1 MELGI
6 SMKPVFVSAL
16 GALLL
21 LSAGTGMAEGNA
33 ERGKTFFAVCT
44 TCHGANGE
52 GMKEMNAPKIAGQE
66 ASYLVRQL
74 QNFKAGIRGSDA
86 RDVYGRQMAPIVQ
99 VLPDDQAIE
108 DIAAY
113 LSSLED

>member
-6 SMKPVFVSAL
+6 SMKPVFVSTF
-16 GALLL
+16 GVLLL
-21 LSAGTGMAEGNA
+21 LSAAPGMADGNA

-66 ASYLVRQL
+66 ASYIVRQL
-74 QNFKAGIRGSDA
+74 QNFKAGIRGSDS
-86 RDVYGRQMAPIVQ
+86 RDVYGRQMAPIAQ

-108 DIAAY
+108 DVAAY

>member
-6 SMKPVFVSAL
+6 SMKTVFASAF
-16 GALLL
+16 GVLLL
-21 LSAGTGMAEGNA
+21 LSAAGSRAEGNA

-44 TCHGANGE
+44 TCHGANAE
-52 GMKEMNAPKIAGQE
+52 GMKEMNAPKLAGQE
-66 ASYLVRQL
+66 EWYLIRQL
-74 QNFKAGIRGSDA
+74 QNFKEGIRGADS
-86 RDVYGRQMAPIVQ
+86 RDVYGKQMAPIAQ

-108 DIAAY
+108 DVAAY